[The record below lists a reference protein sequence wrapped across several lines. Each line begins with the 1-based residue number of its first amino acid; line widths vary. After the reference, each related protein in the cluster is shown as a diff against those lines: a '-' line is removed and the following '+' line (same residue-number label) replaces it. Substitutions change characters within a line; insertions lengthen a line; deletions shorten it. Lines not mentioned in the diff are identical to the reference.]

1 MSRSSGVGSP
11 ARPMVEGTAEGPGF
25 VGIMFCQEC
34 NNMLYPRENK
44 ERKVLMYTCR
54 NCDFSQEAGNSC
66 VYVNKIIHKTN
77 GGPLPTADDRASLPK
92 VRPPRSRFL
101 SSPVSARR
109 RRNEIILCLRRSE
122 LRPSMDRITKE
133 QLQPI
138 STI

>member
-77 GGPLPTADDRASLPK
+77 ELTHLVADVVADPCLPRTTEHPCPKCGHRGAVFFQAQSRRGEEEMKLYYVCAGPNCAHRWT
-92 VRPPRSRFL
+92 
-101 SSPVSARR
+101 
-109 RRNEIILCLRRSE
+109 E
-122 LRPSMDRITKE
+122 
-133 QLQPI
+133 
-138 STI
+138 